1 MSILEERLAVPEASD
16 QATIYND
23 ISERLA
29 AGEFAAGSRLK
40 ADDLRRHYGVSSS
53 TMREVL
59 FRLAHNGFADF
70 EEQRGFRVPAASMER
85 MLEVRHMRILLES
98 EGARLSIANG
108 DMEWEARLNAA
119 HHKLAHIEVKMRT
132 AERLREHIA
141 IWTRFDW
148 EFHETLVS
156 ACGSQ
161 LLQEM
166 LKGLFF
172 RYRQLLV
179 GLVTNYGFRSGTVDE
194 HKAILDAAL
203 ERDPARCAEAI
214 RYHYSFLDDLDQP
227 GVTSLGV
234 ANQEVA
240 NPGMTNPAIAGT
252 RVLK

>member
-1 MSILEERLAVPEASD
+1 MAIVEEQIAGPDSAGPEVRD
-16 QATIYND
+16 QGTIYND

-40 ADDLRRHYGVSSS
+40 ADDLRKHYGVSAS
-53 TMREVL
+53 TMREIL
-59 FRLAHNGFADF
+59 FRLAHGGFADF
-70 EEQRGFRVPAASMER
+70 EEQRGFRVPPASLAR
-85 MLEVRHMRILLES
+85 LLEVRHMRILLES

-141 IWTRFDW
+141 IWTRFDL

-156 ACGSQ
+156 ACGSE
-161 LLQEM
+161 LLREI
-166 LKGLFF
+166 LRGLFF

-179 GLVTNYGFRSGTVDE
+179 GLVTNYGFRSGTVGE

-203 ERDPARCAEAI
+203 ERDPVRCALAI
-214 RYHYSFLDDLDQP
+214 RDHYAVLDEI
-227 GVTSLGV
+227 TRFGV
-234 ANQEVA
+234 AGQNQE
-240 NPGMTNPAIAGT
+240 PAGE
-252 RVLK
+252 